1 MPKKVDQISDQWSCN
16 ACKKQLHLWKPQ
28 RKACKSGS
36 QRLIFVTKPRS
47 GMQSRAL
54 PERKLQV
61 WLLKTTHHLEM
72 QVQHK
77 KTIRIT
83 HHNTRRC
90 NYNRRRA
97 GFFVMKYPEA
107 WPCMN
112 VNLLAGSKP
121 TIQHSEAHSSAAR
134 QSSVP
139 AHSICLKAT

>member
-1 MPKKVDQISDQWSCN
+1 LTLLQASAVCFIRCCCCMPKKADQISHQWYCN
-16 ACKKQLHLWKPQ
+16 ACKKQLHQLKPQ

-36 QRLIFVTKPRS
+36 QRLIFVTKPRF

-61 WLLKTTHHLEM
+61 WLLETTHHLEM
-72 QVQHK
+72 QVQHM

-97 GFFVMKYPEA
+97 GFSVMKE
-107 WPCMN
+107 
-112 VNLLAGSKP
+112 VSRSLALHECQTSCR
-121 TIQHSEAHSSAAR
+121 I
-134 QSSVP
+134 
-139 AHSICLKAT
+139 KANHTAQ